1 MSEMDL
7 FLQLTAALGCLQ
19 AVPYSRDYKQ
29 KYEYFRKKLKK
40 PVSVSILCH
49 IYLWCTDLFFLH
61 PFFLYMMK
69 KKALTQTKYFST

>member
-40 PVSVSILCH
+40 PVSVSTCH
-49 IYLWCTDLFFLH
+49 VIFIFRFIFSATLFLLH
-61 PFFLYMMK
+61 DE
-69 KKALTQTKYFST
+69 